1 MVDITLITILSKEEN
16 INTVIH
22 NSKYFNKTII
32 FVNMEHIPFSIQQLH
47 NITVIKLN
55 YIRNVS
61 NYSKLR
67 NQCLCYLEEE
77 LFYLFLDDDEEI
89 KSINLD
95 GNLNN
100 NYYRIWINNYPSVGR
115 LFKYNKQLR
124 YLNNVHEELNVEI
137 KAITSIHINHKGT
150 RSKDKVLKYI
160 NLTDNVYY
168 KIRDYFS
175 LRMGYILSSDDINE
189 ILLTKDLSSI
199 VLLLILKLYFDMDL
213 IHDRKI
219 QNQLNNILIKQN
231 ERLKDPL
238 IVDLINNKLSSFET
252 ISNQF
257 WFQEKQLLQLQLFN
271 LGGTYE

>member
-1 MVDITLITILSKEEN
+1 MNDIILSTILSKEEN
-16 INTVIH
+16 INTVLD
-22 NSKYFNKTII
+22 NSKNFNKTII
-32 FVNMEHIPFSIQQLH
+32 FVNMEHIPSPIQQLN

-55 YIRNVS
+55 YMKNVT

-89 KSINLD
+89 KNINID
-95 GNLNN
+95 DNLNN
-100 NYYRIWINNYPSVGR
+100 NYYRIWINDYPSVGR

-124 YLNNVHEELNVEI
+124 YLNDVHEELNVEI
-137 KAITSIHINHKGT
+137 NNIASIYITHKGI

-175 LRMGYILSSDDINE
+175 LRMGYILSNNDINE

-199 VLLLILKLYFDMDL
+199 VLLLILKMYFDMDL
-213 IHDRKI
+213 IHDTNV
-219 QNQLNNILIKQN
+219 QNQLINVLIEQN
-231 ERLKDPL
+231 EQLQDQL
-238 IVDLINNKLSSFET
+238 ILDLINNKLSSFET
-252 ISNQF
+252 ISSQ
-257 WFQEKQLLQLQLFN
+257 
-271 LGGTYE
+271 Y